1 MKAIIL
7 AAGTGMRLGSGAG
20 QSPKCLLQFGGK
32 SLLERH
38 LSILESAGIGRV
50 VIGVGYKAEM
60 IRAEIR
66 RSKCRMQIETVF
78 NPDFRQGNI
87 VTLWRLREELSSG
100 ENVLLMDA
108 DVLYDHRI
116 MHRLVHSPIPN
127 CFLMDRN
134 FEQGDEPVKLCLRE
148 RRIVE
153 FGKHVDPGPDWDTQG
168 ESVGFFKLSAGM
180 ASRLR
185 STAETFVAA
194 GRLEAF
200 YEEALRVLA
209 LEGDGKAFGV
219 EDVTGLPW
227 IEIDF
232 PQDIEKANRDVL
244 PALASLQAA

>member
-7 AAGTGMRLGSGAG
+7 AAGTGMRLGGG
-20 QSPKCLLQFGGK
+20 HLPKCLLQFGGK

-38 LSILESAGIGRV
+38 LHILESAGIRRV
-50 VIGVGYKAEM
+50 VIGVGYMAEM

-66 RSKCRMQIETVF
+66 RCECRMQIETVF
-78 NPDFRQGNI
+78 NPDYRQGNI
-87 VTLWRLREELSSG
+87 VTLWRLREELDSG
-100 ENVLLMDA
+100 ENLLLMDA

-116 MHRLVHSPIPN
+116 MHRLVHSPIPD

-134 FEQGDEPVKLCLRE
+134 FEQGDEPVKLCLRD
-148 RRIVE
+148 RRIVA
-153 FGKHVDPGPDWDTQG
+153 FGKHVDPAPAWDTQG

-185 STAETFVAA
+185 TTAESFVAA

-209 LEGDGKAFGV
+209 LEGEGKAFGV

-232 PQDIEKANRDVL
+232 PEDIEKANRDVL
-244 PALASLQAA
+244 PALDALQAA